1 MVCAVYG
8 NFMDRLFAAI
18 SEGLAVF
25 RLVVV
30 VEHGEVALIARGCD
44 EMVIECLADSAA
56 GFVGVCAVGK
66 TAVGGMVENIGE
78 IAGDFLW
85 FHVEGAETFDARR
98 VDEPAPLPVLS
109 KGSFYHL
116 AMRRGVG
123 ACVVGFADCCRAQ
136 FQARH
141 ESVEKR

>member
-1 MVCAVYG
+1 MG
-8 NFMDRLFAAI
+8 QSFAAI

-30 VEHGEVALIARGCD
+30 VEHGEVALIARGCN
-44 EMVIECLADSAA
+44 EMVIERLTDSAA
-56 GFVGVCAVGK
+56 GFMSVCAVGK

-85 FHVEGAETFDARR
+85 FHVEGSETFDARR

-116 AMRRGVG
+116 AMRCCVG
-123 ACVVGFADCCRAQ
+123 ASVVGFADCSRAQ
-136 FQARH
+136 FQTRH